1 RTLPDRNRCGDGEAG
16 GIDHRAMRC
25 RIFVPQMHRKSDDL
39 FDTSNVGGMDTW
51 HWRPMRVES
60 TDRDAPRQLAHGYV
74 GDFHAALDVDDR
86 YRSGTPARDV
96 KLLAV
101 RRECHV
107 PRTLPDRNRCG
118 DGEAGGIDHRD
129 RGV

>member
-1 RTLPDRNRCGDGEAG
+1 MVTSGPSRIREALNAPGHVTLATDA
-16 GIDHRAMRC
+16 
-25 RIFVPQMHRKSDDL
+25 
-39 FDTSNVGGMDTW
+39 
-51 HWRPMRVES
+51 VES
-60 TDRDAPRQLAHGYV
+60 MDRDAPRQLADGYV
-74 GDFHAALDVDDR
+74 GDFHAVLDVDDR

-129 RGV
+129 RGVAAVRHEHTLAIRLHGDAVAAQA